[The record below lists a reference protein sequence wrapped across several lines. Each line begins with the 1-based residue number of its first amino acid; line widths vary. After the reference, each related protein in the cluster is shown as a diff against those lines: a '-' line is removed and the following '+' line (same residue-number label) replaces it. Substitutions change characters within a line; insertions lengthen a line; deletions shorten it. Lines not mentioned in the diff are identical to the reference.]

1 METDFLYRHIRG
13 SHLFGTNVEGSD
25 IDLYGIFM
33 GDLDW
38 FLGLPRTIIHH
49 CSSSKNDDSFDE
61 LGKFVSQLE
70 KSNPDSIIS
79 LYVPPKFII
88 YKDPVLDPIFEMRD
102 ELLTKECLA
111 PFTSYAISQIRKAR
125 GKNKKISMDPD
136 EMKTRKSALDF
147 CYTINTHLSTASG
160 RLVEFLEKYGLK
172 EEYCGLS
179 KIPNIFEGYR
189 LFYDWGADPDMT
201 PEKYKE
207 LSGSNIGM
215 PDTFSYR
222 GILSPNDPESS
233 QLRLSSI
240 PKGEIPLITFQYN
253 SSGFSQHCKK
263 YREYQDWKQN
273 VNKERFVI
281 DKEHGYNAKN
291 LSTCIRILTM
301 GIEIAEG
308 KGVLTDRSGID
319 RDFLLQVKNH
329 ELTYS
334 EVMSYTENLE
344 KRLDSAFKNSKLPE
358 KVNCDK
364 LNEVL
369 INIRR
374 DYYGI

>member
-1 METDFLYRHIRG
+1 MKFLYKHIRG

-25 IDLYGIFM
+25 IDNYGIFI
-33 GDLDW
+33 GELDW
-38 FLGLPRTIIHH
+38 FLGLPRTITCHV
-49 CSSSKNDDSFDE
+49 SSNKNDDSFDE

-88 YKDPVLDPIFEMRD
+88 YKDPVLDPIFEMKE
-102 ELLTKECLA
+102 ELLTKECLS
-111 PFTSYAISQIRKAR
+111 PFTMYAISQIRKAR

-147 CYTINTHLSTASG
+147 CYTINTHITSASG
-160 RLVEFLEKYGLK
+160 KLTEFLEKYGLK
-172 EEYCGLS
+172 ERYCGLS
-179 KIPNIFEGYR
+179 KIPNVFEGYR
-189 LFYDWGADPDMT
+189 LFYDWAADKDMT
-201 PEKYKE
+201 VSKYKE
-207 LSGSNIGM
+207 ISGSLSDMPAVIG
-215 PDTFSYR
+215 YR
-222 GILSPNDPESS
+222 GIISINDPESS

-240 PKGEIPLITFQYN
+240 PKGEIPLISFQYN

-263 YREYQDWKQN
+263 YQEYQNWMQN

-308 KGVLTDRSGID
+308 KGVLIDRTGID

-334 EVMSYTENLE
+334 EVMSYTESLE
-344 KRLDSAFKNSKLPE
+344 KRLSVAFKTSQLPE
-358 KVNCDK
+358 KVDSDK
-364 LNEVL
+364 LNRVL
-369 INIRR
+369 IRIRR
-374 DYYGI
+374 EYYEI